1 MSETEAT
8 QQISPEMEQSALHR
22 AKDRARSARWDLNI
36 AVFLFAILILI
47 IILATYTDVGLE
59 GTASV
64 AAVGLAAVWLAGWR
78 REKKLFQRFYKEEI
92 TSLDQEQKRVFK
104 ATVKQTVEE
113 TIEEKVQKALRER
126 WQ

>member
-1 MSETEAT
+1 MSETEIA
-8 QQISPEMEQSALHR
+8 QQVSPEMEQSALHR
-22 AKDRARSARWDLNI
+22 AKDRARNARWDLNI

-64 AAVGLAAVWLAGWR
+64 AVVGLAAVWLLGWN
-78 REKKLFQRFYKEEI
+78 REKRLFQRFYEEEI
-92 TSLDQEQKRVFK
+92 KNLDQEQKK
-104 ATVKQTVEE
+104 ALKETVKQTVEE
-113 TIEEKVQKALRER
+113 TIEERVQKALRER